1 MLEALFPQAAREFTE
16 KTIDQTREA
25 YQRYI
30 RALEAAA
37 EILGKSFGAAGQ
49 GAAALRRNFIDATQR
64 NLNSSFD
71 LAKSLA
77 GASNLSEIVELQAAF
92 CRRQLDAVATQA
104 EEVRNR
110 LFEFG
115 AATTVATLPKSIHH
129 ELARDVA
136 APKKSHTSAAPDAG
150 AEGPTRSTQQLKA
163 PPAARSTARPP
174 DETQRG
180 IRKKDA
186 PGGGSK
192 IQGRTARVS
201 AGEEGKQKPE
211 PRPGL
216 VAPPAVRPPDEK
228 QSATPTEGAAQDEAL
243 QEGISAEIKFGMLDG
258 NAVRFTRRE
267 AWWLVDG
274 VWRPISPG
282 EVLLN
287 AAVMREAR
295 YDQFF
300 PEVPRLPSHAFKAD
314 NLKT

>member
-1 MLEALFPQAAREFTE
+1 M
-16 KTIDQTREA
+16 
-25 YQRYI
+25 
-30 RALEAAA
+30 
-37 EILGKSFGAAGQ
+37 
-49 GAAALRRNFIDATQR
+49 
-64 NLNSSFD
+64 
-71 LAKSLA
+71 A

-92 CRRQLDAVATQA
+92 CRSQFDAVATQA

-110 LFEFG
+110 LFELG

-129 ELARDVA
+129 ELARDEA
-136 APKKSHTSAAPDAG
+136 APKKSHNTAAPDAR
-150 AEGPTRSTQQLKA
+150 AEGPTRGTQQLKA
-163 PPAARSTARPP
+163 PPAAGSTARPP

-186 PGGGSK
+186 PRDGSK

-211 PRPGL
+211 RRPGL

-228 QSATPTEGAAQDEAL
+228 QSATPTQGAPDEA
-243 QEGISAEIKFGMLDG
+243 QEGIPAEIKFGMLDG
-258 NAVRFTRRE
+258 NAVRFTSRE

-274 VWRPISPG
+274 VWRAISPG

-295 YDQFF
+295 FNQFF
-300 PEVPRLPSHAFKAD
+300 PEVPRLPSNAFKAD
-314 NLKT
+314 KLQN

>member
-1 MLEALFPQAAREFTE
+1 
-16 KTIDQTREA
+16 
-25 YQRYI
+25 
-30 RALEAAA
+30 
-37 EILGKSFGAAGQ
+37 
-49 GAAALRRNFIDATQR
+49 
-64 NLNSSFD
+64 
-71 LAKSLA
+71 LA

-92 CRRQLDAVATQA
+92 CRRQFDTVATQA

-110 LFEFG
+110 LFELG

-129 ELARDVA
+129 ELARDEA
-136 APKKSHTSAAPDAG
+136 APKKSHTPAAPDAG
-150 AEGPTRSTQQLKA
+150 AEGQTRDPQELKA
-163 PPAARSTARPP
+163 PPAAASTAGPP

-186 PGGGSK
+186 RRDGSK

-216 VAPPAVRPPDEK
+216 VAPPTVHPRDEK
-228 QSATPTEGAAQDEAL
+228 QSAIPTEGTPQDEAL
-243 QEGISAEIKFGMLDG
+243 QEGIPAEIKFGMLDG
-258 NAVRFTRRE
+258 NAVRFTSRE

-295 YDQFF
+295 FNQFF
-300 PEVPRLPSHAFKAD
+300 PEVPRLPSNAFKAD
-314 NLKT
+314 KLQN

>member
-1 MLEALFPQAAREFTE
+1 MV
-16 KTIDQTREA
+16 
-25 YQRYI
+25 
-30 RALEAAA
+30 
-37 EILGKSFGAAGQ
+37 
-49 GAAALRRNFIDATQR
+49 DATQR

-77 GASNLSEIVELQAAF
+77 GASNLSEIVALQVAF
-92 CRRQLDAVATQA
+92 YRRQFDAVAMQA

-110 LFEFG
+110 LFELG

-129 ELARDVA
+129 ELARDEA
-136 APKKSHTSAAPDAG
+136 PPKKSHTPAAPDAG
-150 AEGPTRSTQQLKA
+150 AAGPTPDTQELKA
-163 PPAARSTARPP
+163 PPAAASTARPF

-180 IRKKDA
+180 IRKKHARGDW
-186 PGGGSK
+186 SK
-192 IQGRTARVS
+192 IQGRTGRVS
-201 AGEEGKQKPE
+201 AGEGGKQKPE

-228 QSATPTEGAAQDEAL
+228 QSATPHTGCSQDEAF
-243 QEGISAEIKFGMLDG
+243 QEGIPAEIRFGMLDG
-258 NAVRFTRRE
+258 NAVRFTSRE

-274 VWRPISPG
+274 AWRPISPN

-300 PEVPRLPSHAFKAD
+300 PEVPPLPSHAFKAD
-314 NLKT
+314 NLKI

>member
-1 MLEALFPQAAREFTE
+1 LTPPARAPQRFV
-16 KTIDQTREA
+16 
-25 YQRYI
+25 
-30 RALEAAA
+30 
-37 EILGKSFGAAGQ
+37 
-49 GAAALRRNFIDATQR
+49 DATQR
-64 NLNSSFD
+64 NLISSFD

-92 CRRQLDAVATQA
+92 CRRQFDTVATQA

-110 LFEFG
+110 LFELG

-129 ELARDVA
+129 ELARDEA
-136 APKKSHTSAAPDAG
+136 APKKSHTPAAPDAG
-150 AEGPTRSTQQLKA
+150 AEGQTRDPQELKA
-163 PPAARSTARPP
+163 PPAAASTAGPP

-186 PGGGSK
+186 RRDGSK

-216 VAPPAVRPPDEK
+216 VAPPTVHPRDEK
-228 QSATPTEGAAQDEAL
+228 QSAIPTEGTPQDEAL
-243 QEGISAEIKFGMLDG
+243 QEGIPAEIKFGMLDG
-258 NAVRFTRRE
+258 NAVRFTSRE

-295 YDQFF
+295 FNQFF
-300 PEVPRLPSHAFKAD
+300 PEVPRLPSNAFKAD
-314 NLKT
+314 KLQN

>member
-1 MLEALFPQAAREFTE
+1 M
-16 KTIDQTREA
+16 
-25 YQRYI
+25 
-30 RALEAAA
+30 
-37 EILGKSFGAAGQ
+37 
-49 GAAALRRNFIDATQR
+49 
-64 NLNSSFD
+64 
-71 LAKSLA
+71 A

-92 CRRQLDAVATQA
+92 CRRQFDTVATQA

-110 LFEFG
+110 LFELG

-129 ELARDVA
+129 ELARDEA
-136 APKKSHTSAAPDAG
+136 APKKSHTPAAPDAG
-150 AEGPTRSTQQLKA
+150 AEGQTRDPQELKA
-163 PPAARSTARPP
+163 PPAAASTAGPP

-186 PGGGSK
+186 RRDGSK

-216 VAPPAVRPPDEK
+216 VAPPTVHPRDEK
-228 QSATPTEGAAQDEAL
+228 QSAIPTEGTPQDEAL
-243 QEGISAEIKFGMLDG
+243 QEGIPAEIKFGMLDG
-258 NAVRFTRRE
+258 NAVRFTSRE

-295 YDQFF
+295 FNQFF
-300 PEVPRLPSHAFKAD
+300 PEVPRLPSNAFKAD
-314 NLKT
+314 KLQN